1 MKLYKY
7 LLLMGLL
14 GILATG
20 ANAGSTLID
29 PTIILRGGGGSQ
41 PIEGVGF
48 GGSYPA
54 SSTDAFACFNSD
66 GGALEPDSNCF
77 QNANEFTF
85 TGLHLFFD
93 NSALAF
99 SCDNSQDPFFTNCSV
114 SDNEVTFSGVTN
126 NFFSD
131 FSAFFAPSNNCDGNC
146 DGIFGGNHFVL
157 DIVGLPDGVTTG
169 YTGVADTAV
178 TSTPEPASSLL
189 FVIAM
194 GAIALFLKRRSGL
207 ATA

>member
-7 LLLMGLL
+7 FLLMSLL
-14 GILATG
+14 GIVATA
-20 ANAGSTLID
+20 ANAGSTKID
-29 PTIILRGGGGSQ
+29 PTIILRNGGGSQ
-41 PIEGVGF
+41 PIEGVAF
-48 GGSYPA
+48 GGFYPA
-54 SSTDAFACFNSD
+54 SESDAFACFNSD
-66 GGALEPDSNCF
+66 NNLEPDSNCF

-85 TGLHLFFD
+85 TGLHLTFD
-93 NSALAF
+93 NLSLAY

-114 SDNEVTFSGVTN
+114 SDFEVTFSGVTN

-131 FSAFFAPSNNCDGNC
+131 FSAFFAPSNNCDGGCN
-146 DGIFGGNHFVL
+146 GIFGGTHFVL

-178 TSTPEPASSLL
+178 TNTPEPASSLL

-194 GAIALFLKRRSGL
+194 GAIALFLKRRNGL